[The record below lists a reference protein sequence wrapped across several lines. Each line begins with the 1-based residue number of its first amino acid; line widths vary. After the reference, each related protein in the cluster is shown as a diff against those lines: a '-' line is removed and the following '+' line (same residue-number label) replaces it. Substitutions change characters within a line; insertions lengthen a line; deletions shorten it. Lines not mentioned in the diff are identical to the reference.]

1 MRRLT
6 ALILVALAACREQPL
21 TPEEQR
27 GRQLVLDHGCGTCH
41 VIPRI
46 EGADGL
52 TGPPL
57 SAMARQAYVA
67 GVAPNTPEA
76 LVRFIMSPQEIDP
89 RSAMPDLDI
98 GREDAAAIVAFLY
111 AAGGWQ

>member
-1 MRRLT
+1 MSRLT
-6 ALILVALAACREQPL
+6 VLMLLALAACKEQPL

-27 GRQLVLDHGCGTCH
+27 GRGLVLDHGCGTCH

-57 SAMARQAYVA
+57 TAMARQAYVA

-76 LVRFIMSPQEIDP
+76 LFRFIMSPQEIDP
-89 RSAMPDLDI
+89 RSAMPDLGI
-98 GREDAAAIVAFLY
+98 GREDAAAIAAFLY
-111 AAGGWQ
+111 VAGGGQ